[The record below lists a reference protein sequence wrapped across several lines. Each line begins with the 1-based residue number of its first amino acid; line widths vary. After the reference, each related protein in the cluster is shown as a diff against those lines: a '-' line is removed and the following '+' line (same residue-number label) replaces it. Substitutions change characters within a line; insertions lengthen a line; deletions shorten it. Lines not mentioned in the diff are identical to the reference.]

1 MYSQQT
7 LLNLIDLIY
16 EASTKQESWP
26 IFLNHLSDVTKGDF
40 TTLFLQD
47 LKSQK
52 GNFAIAVRI
61 DPQFSQS
68 YAQHYSTR
76 NVWLIQGKEMMHEGN
91 VLTSQMMCPDD
102 VVRNSEFYSDW
113 LHPQKLL
120 HHFGGIILKEDLL
133 TSNITVTRRES
144 SPPFGKIEIALLQKL
159 MPHLKRSLQIYRRFS
174 QFEMDRIFA
183 NEALNKLPMG
193 IILTDS
199 KGKILMINRSAQNI
213 LDKNDG
219 LSCDRDGIRAARLRD
234 TSILRSMIANA
245 TNTAIGNGM
254 SAGGQILIARPS
266 LHRPFSVLVS
276 PLRCNRISLE
286 RDHAA
291 AVLMIDDPEAGIET
305 SEQQLRRV
313 YGLTHCE
320 AILAMLI
327 LQGKTIRQASTEL
340 EITLNTARTQLK
352 SIFLKTDCHSQVD
365 LIRLILSGHSFVFD

>member
-26 IFLNHLSDVTKGDF
+26 IFLNQLSDVTKGDF

-91 VLTSQMMCPDD
+91 VLTSQMMCPDH

-113 LHPQKLL
+113 LHPQNLL

-174 QFEMDRIFA
+174 QFEMERVVA

-193 IILTDS
+193 IILVDLRS
-199 KGKILMINRSAQNI
+199 KILMINRSAQKI

-219 LSCDRDGIRAARLRD
+219 LSIDREGIRAANHRQ
-234 TSILRSMIANA
+234 TTILRSMIANA
-245 TNTAIGNGM
+245 TNTTLGIAT
-254 SAGGQILIARPS
+254 STGGHIQIPRPS
-266 LHRPFSVLVS
+266 QLRAFSVLIS
-276 PLRCNRISLE
+276 PLHCNKFALE
-286 RDHAA
+286 GDHAA
-291 AVLMIDDPEAGIET
+291 AVLLIDDPEAGIET
-305 SEQQLRRV
+305 SEHRLRRL

-320 AILAMLI
+320 AILAMLL
-327 LQGKTIRQASTEL
+327 LQGKSISQAASEL

-352 SIFLKTDCHSQVD
+352 SIFLKTDCHSQSD
-365 LIRLILSGHSFVFD
+365 LMRLLLSGQSLILS